1 MQMERIE
8 RQQLSVQVLEKLRD
22 LVRNGEYPI
31 GSRLPTEP
39 RLMESLGVGR
49 STIREAVQTLSH
61 MGVLEVRQ
69 GSGTYVRSLPSDS
82 EPLSSTLRRMKI
94 AEVHEA
100 RLAIEGE
107 IAFLAAQRRSP
118 DHLAR
123 MRDALRRRALAKD
136 DTQENTV
143 LVDADLDFHLTIAQA
158 CGNPVLEDLYR
169 SFSVVVRDAI
179 MVQFREAGTDDIQT
193 ENHEDLYRAIEAQ
206 DPDRA
211 RDTVRTLLLRASDI
225 IQHL

>member
-8 RQQLSVQVLEKLRD
+8 RQQLSVQVLDKLRD
-22 LVRNGEYPI
+22 LVRNGQYPI

-39 RLMESLGVGR
+39 KLMESLGVGR

-69 GSGTYVRSLPSDS
+69 GSGTYVRALPSDA
-82 EPLSSTLRRMKI
+82 EPLSNTLRRMKI

-100 RLAIEGE
+100 RLAIEVE
-107 IAFLAAQRRSP
+107 IAYLAAQRRSS

-123 MRDALRRRALAKD
+123 MRDALRRRALANLD
-136 DTQENTV
+136 AQDSTS
-143 LVDADLDFHLTIAQA
+143 LADADLDFHLTIAEA
-158 CGNPVLEDLYR
+158 CGNPILENLYR

-179 MVQFREAGTDDIQT
+179 VTQFREAGTDDTQT
-193 ENHEDLYRAIEAQ
+193 ENHEELYRAIEAQ
-206 DPDRA
+206 DASHA
-211 RDTVRTLLLRASDI
+211 RDTVRALLLRATDI

>member
-8 RQQLSVQVLEKLRD
+8 RQQLSVQVLDKLRD
-22 LVRNGEYPI
+22 LVRNGQYPI

-39 RLMESLGVGR
+39 KLMESLGVGR

-69 GSGTYVRSLPSDS
+69 GSGTYVRALPSDT

-100 RLAIEGE
+100 RLAIEVE
-107 IAFLAAQRRSP
+107 IAYLAAQRRTS

-123 MRDALRRRALAKD
+123 MRDALRRRALASQDSQDK
-136 DTQENTV
+136 TSIA
-143 LVDADLDFHLTIAQA
+143 DADLDFHLTIAEA
-158 CGNPVLEDLYR
+158 CGNPILENLYR

-179 MVQFREAGTDDIQT
+179 VTQFREAGTDDIQT
-193 ENHEDLYRAIEAQ
+193 ENHEELYRAIEAQ
-206 DPDRA
+206 DADRA